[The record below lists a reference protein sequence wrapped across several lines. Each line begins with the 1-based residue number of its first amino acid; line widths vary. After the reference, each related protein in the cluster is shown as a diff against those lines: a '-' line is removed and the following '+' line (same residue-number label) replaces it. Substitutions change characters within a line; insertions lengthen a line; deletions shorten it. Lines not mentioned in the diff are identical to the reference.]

1 MMKDIGKM
9 MKQAQQMQKNMKTL
23 QAELDK
29 VEMTGEAGGGLVQ
42 ISMTGKVDVT
52 KVVISPDVMDDR
64 ETLEDLMVVAFN
76 DVHSKIQS
84 HVQEEM
90 NKMTGGMP
98 MGGMFG

>member
-42 ISMTGKVDVT
+42 VSMTGKVDVT
-52 KVVISPDVMDDR
+52 KVVISPDVMDDK
-64 ETLEDLMVVAFN
+64 ETLEDLLVVAFN
-76 DVHSKIQS
+76 DVHGKIQS

-90 NKMTGGMP
+90 NKMTGGA
-98 MGGMFG
+98 GLGMFGM